1 MGTSKQPLEGIRV
14 LDFSTLFPGPL
25 ATLLLAEV
33 GAAVVKVERPG
44 GGDPGRAGRSPLD
57 EDVAEIDFAL
67 LNRGKKSV
75 VLDLKTPDGCAA
87 ARRLATEADVLVE
100 QFRPGVMARLGLGY
114 EALRELNPRLIYCS
128 ISGYG
133 QNGPLA
139 NVAAHDLNYMARSGM
154 LGISVD
160 ASGKPVLPQG
170 QIADVGGGSFPAVIN
185 ILLAL
190 MQRRQTGRGCY
201 IDVAMAE
208 NTFAWMRRV
217 LAPVLA
223 GHPPTPP
230 GSLSSAGGS
239 PRYGVYLALDG
250 VALSVAANEERFW
263 TRFCDLIGLSATER
277 NDKTD
282 PVGVKA
288 LVAARL
294 ATRTGEEWER
304 VFFGEDVCVERV
316 RGVDE
321 ALKDPHFLE
330 RGIFS
335 RKLRLHDKRLVPAL
349 PVPLSQQFLSDLEDG
364 YPALGDTAADST
376 DIWQR

>member
-1 MGTSKQPLEGIRV
+1 MNKQPLEGIRI

-25 ATLLLAEV
+25 ATLLLAEA

-44 GGDPGRAGRSPLD
+44 SGDPGRAGRA
-57 EDVAEIDFAL
+57 EARADVAEIDFAL
-67 LNRGKKSV
+67 VNRGKKSV
-75 VLDLKTPDGCAA
+75 VLDLKKPEDCAA
-87 ARRLATEADVLVE
+87 ARRLATQADVLVE
-100 QFRPGVMARLGLGY
+100 QFRPGVMTRLGLGY
-114 EALRELNPRLIYCS
+114 DVLREHNPGLVYCS

-133 QNGPLA
+133 QTGPLA

-160 ASGKPVLPQG
+160 SSGKPVLPQG
-170 QIADVGGGSFPAVIN
+170 QIADVGGGTFPAVIN

-190 MQRRQTGRGCY
+190 MQRKETGKGCY

-208 NTFAWMRRV
+208 NTFTWMRRV

-223 GHPPTPP
+223 GHPPTPA

-239 PRYGVYLALDG
+239 PRYGVYLASDG
-250 VALSVAANEERFW
+250 VALSVAANEEQFW
-263 TRFCDLIGLSATER
+263 IRFCDLIGLSASER
-277 NDKTD
+277 NDKSH
-282 PVGVKA
+282 PAGVKA

-294 ATRTGEEWER
+294 ATRTGSEWER
-304 VFFGEDVCVERV
+304 VFLGEDVCVERV

-330 RGIFS
+330 RGVFS
-335 RKLRLHDKRLVPAL
+335 RKLRLQDKRLVPAL
-349 PVPLSQQFLSDLEDG
+349 PVPLSHHFLSDREDG